1 MKDFKMTVQG
11 RVHRWSATPCQ
22 DAVAGAKHKG
32 VTALALCDG
41 AGSLPLSHAG
51 ASRLSEVFARWASA
65 RFYALLQ
72 QSDRAV
78 AEEGAALIER
88 TLAELASQ
96 YRAAP
101 EAFGSTLL
109 LVACDRYGKNLCMH
123 LGDGLIVGMTN
134 SGRQVLVSEP
144 DGVRNATYL
153 TCHSSRILR
162 AHLRV
167 CRPENIAGF
176 FLSSDGS
183 RKILY
188 DQDADGVSASPEIS
202 RLLDKLY
209 AGPAGFARGFT
220 EFVERTVKPLDDWS
234 VCMLVRDANEIAPT
248 LGCPRGD
255 PLRCRRVAR
264 SFARYIE
271 ALRLGLSRCRA
282 SQAAGWSRR
291 DFRAKQARAE
301 ELIREEIGGGD

>member
-1 MKDFKMTVQG
+1 MTVQG

-22 DAVAGAKHKG
+22 DAVARASHKG

-41 AGSLPLSHAG
+41 AGSLPLSHTG
-51 ASRLSEVFARWASA
+51 AARLSNVFAQWAST

-72 QSDRAV
+72 QSDQAV
-78 AEEGAALIER
+78 AEEGVALIER
-88 TLAELASQ
+88 TLVDLASQ
-96 YRAAP
+96 YHASP

-109 LVACDRYGKNLCMH
+109 LVACDQYGKNLCIH

-134 SGRQVLVSEP
+134 SGRQVLISEP
-144 DGVRNATYL
+144 DGLQNATYL
-153 TCHSSRILR
+153 TCHDSRILR

-188 DQDADGVSASPEIS
+188 DQDACGVSTSPEIS

-209 AGPAGFARGFT
+209 VGPAGFAHGFT
-220 EFVERTVKPLDDWS
+220 EFVEHSVKPLDDWS

-248 LGCPRGD
+248 LGCPRD
-255 PLRCRRVAR
+255 DTLQHRRIAR

-271 ALRLGLSRCRA
+271 ALRLGFSCWRA
-282 SQAAGWSRR
+282 SQAAGWSKR
-291 DFRAKQARAE
+291 DFKAKQARAE
-301 ELIREEIGGGD
+301 KLIQEEVRGGG

>member
-1 MKDFKMTVQG
+1 MTVQG

-51 ASRLSEVFARWASA
+51 ASRLSEVFARWVSA

-153 TCHSSRILR
+153 PQLPGTEGASESMPAGEYCRLLPQQRRLPKNPLR
-162 AHLRV
+162 SGR
-167 CRPENIAGF
+167 RRRFRIAGDF
-176 FLSSDGS
+176 
-183 RKILY
+183 
-188 DQDADGVSASPEIS
+188 AAS
-202 RLLDKLY
+202 
-209 AGPAGFARGFT
+209 G
-220 EFVERTVKPLDDWS
+220 
-234 VCMLVRDANEIAPT
+234 
-248 LGCPRGD
+248 
-255 PLRCRRVAR
+255 
-264 SFARYIE
+264 
-271 ALRLGLSRCRA
+271 
-282 SQAAGWSRR
+282 
-291 DFRAKQARAE
+291 
-301 ELIREEIGGGD
+301 